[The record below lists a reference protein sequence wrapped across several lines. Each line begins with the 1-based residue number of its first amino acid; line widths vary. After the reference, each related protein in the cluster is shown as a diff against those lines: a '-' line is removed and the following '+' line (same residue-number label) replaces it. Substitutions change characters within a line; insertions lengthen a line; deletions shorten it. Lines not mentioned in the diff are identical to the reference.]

1 MVATLLSV
9 VCGWNMASAVNS
21 AGAQEREGGRSAE
34 GEQGPRRSAEGE
46 QGPRRSAE
54 GEQGPRRS
62 AEGERDRAMESL
74 RGFQPQ
80 NQREA
85 ALLQM
90 IMQLQREVA
99 SLRQEVRSRGGSEGQ
114 RMEGE
119 PRREVRVRE
128 GDTPRDRE
136 QVSVTRFRDFELPPN
151 WQRTKEGQVFLAYDK
166 NRDNIVSLDEWLAMT
181 NGNINA
187 QRRQISTGHFNEAE
201 PSGDGKFTPAEFI
214 WWRQVGSRQ
223 AAEGQQR
230 GARDGEGQR
239 RGARDGEGQQRG
251 ARDGEGQQRGAR
263 DGEGQQRGARDG
275 EGQQR
280 GARDGE
286 GQQRGARDGEGQQR
300 GARDGEGQQR
310 GARDGARR

>member
-1 MVATLLSV
+1 V
-9 VCGWNMASAVNS
+9 VEPAF
-21 AGAQEREGGRSAE
+21 AQEREGGRSAEGQAGPRRSAE

-62 AEGERDRAMESL
+62 AEGEQGPRRSAEGEQGPRRSAEGDRPVGRNQAEGERAQVMEAL

-90 IMQLQREVA
+90 IVQLQREVA
-99 SLRQEVRSRGGSEGQ
+99 SLRQEVRARGGSEGQ
-114 RMEGE
+114 RMEAE
-119 PRREVRVRE
+119 PRRDGRVRE
-128 GDTPRDRE
+128 GDAPRDGK
-136 QVSVTRFRDFELPPN
+136 QASATRFRDFELPPN

-187 QRRQISTGHFNEAE
+187 QRRQISTGHFNDAE

-230 GARDGEGQR
+230 GARDGEGQQ
-239 RGARDGEGQQRG
+239 RGPRDGEGQQRGPRDGEGQQRG

-263 DGEGQQRGARDG
+263 DGDPR
-275 EGQQR
+275 
-280 GARDGE
+280 
-286 GQQRGARDGEGQQR
+286 
-300 GARDGEGQQR
+300 
-310 GARDGARR
+310 